1 LTFVCAGL
9 VAAGGGC
16 AGGSERVVS
25 PPRLPQRLAAE
36 LAAQADAV
44 AASLERG
51 DVCAAS
57 AQARAL
63 RSRVLR
69 DVGRAPVVFRA
80 ELVRAAGELAAAV
93 PLCPPP
99 PAPAENKGHKKGK
112 GNGNHGKGNRGKGR
126 GG

>member
-1 LTFVCAGL
+1 MTLVCAGL
-9 VAAGGGC
+9 VVAGGGC
-16 AGGSERVVS
+16 AGASERVVS

-44 AASLERG
+44 AASLERD
-51 DVCAAS
+51 DVCGAS

-69 DVGRAPVVFRA
+69 EAGRVPLVFRG
-80 ELVRAAGELAAAV
+80 ELVRAAGELAATV
-93 PLCPPP
+93 PPCPPP
-99 PAPAENKGHKKGK
+99 PAPADKEGDGKGKGKGK
-112 GNGNHGKGNRGKGR
+112 GNHGKRHGR